1 MSLGNQIIDF
11 TDDTSI
17 TWITAEE
24 LSIDREIINE
34 FVRAKLE
41 IIFRD
46 FDGEESVLFSYDGWK
61 YYQRLKEFAK

>member
-1 MSLGNQIIDF
+1 MGNQIIDF